1 MHPSIDE
8 MDDGFHPREERD
20 ERVSRNGKVVVV
32 VVVGSLARSVGR
44 RPLVI
49 ARGDPRTHADA
60 SAA

>member
-32 VVVGSLARSVGR
+32 VGSIDQSVV
-44 RPLVI
+44 
-49 ARGDPRTHADA
+49 DP
-60 SAA
+60 S